1 MAEEYV
7 TSKKKLQT
15 KDIVNCGLF
24 VALIAIGAFIKI
36 MIPLGAFQVTFS
48 LQFLFALLAG
58 LLLGSKVGGI
68 SVLVYL
74 FTGLVGI
81 PIFAH
86 GGGPGYLMRPT
97 FGFLIGFAAAAFIAG
112 FINERFKEKTF
123 PKMLFACFVGEMAYY
138 ACGLIYY
145 FFMFNYVLANDV
157 PIGVAEL
164 LSVWF
169 LSTVIP
175 DFILC
180 VIATIL
186 ALRLGPILNTIWNK

>member
-1 MAEEYV
+1 MDVELKE
-7 TSKKKLQT
+7 TKRKLQT
-15 KDIVNCGLF
+15 KDLVNCGLF
-24 VALIAIGAFIKI
+24 TALIAIGAFIKI
-36 MIPLGAFQVTFS
+36 MIPLGVFQVTFS

-74 FTGLVGI
+74 FTGLIGI

-86 GGGPGYLMRPT
+86 GGGPGYLIRPT

-112 FINERFKEKTF
+112 YINERYTKKTF

-145 FFMFNYVLANDV
+145 FIMFNYVLANDV

-164 LSVWF
+164 FSVWF

-175 DFILC
+175 DFMLC
-180 VIATIL
+180 VIATLL
-186 ALRLGPILNTIWNK
+186 ALRLGPVLNTIWGK

>member
-1 MAEEYV
+1 METELKE
-7 TSKKKLQT
+7 TKRKLQT
-15 KDIVNCGLF
+15 KDLVNCGLF
-24 VALIAIGAFIKI
+24 TALIAIGAFIKI
-36 MIPLGAFQVTFS
+36 MIPLGVFQVTFS

-74 FTGLVGI
+74 FTGLIGI

-86 GGGPGYLMRPT
+86 GGGPGYLIRPT

-112 FINERFKEKTF
+112 YINERYEKKTF
-123 PKMLFACFVGEMAYY
+123 PKILFACFVGEMAYY

-145 FFMFNYVLANDV
+145 YFMFNYILTNDV

-164 LSVWF
+164 FSVWF

-175 DFILC
+175 DFMLC
-180 VIATIL
+180 VIATLL
-186 ALRLGPILNTIWNK
+186 AIRLGPVLNTIWNR